1 MKTTVK
7 TKKGIQGK
15 IEGGDNGECIKG
27 GKPWVVNRFKAQMEL
42 LDLKF

>member
-15 IEGGDNGECIKG
+15 IEGGDNGEGIKG
-27 GKPWVVNRFKAQMEL
+27 GKPGILGWLTGSKHRWNYL
-42 LDLKF
+42 I